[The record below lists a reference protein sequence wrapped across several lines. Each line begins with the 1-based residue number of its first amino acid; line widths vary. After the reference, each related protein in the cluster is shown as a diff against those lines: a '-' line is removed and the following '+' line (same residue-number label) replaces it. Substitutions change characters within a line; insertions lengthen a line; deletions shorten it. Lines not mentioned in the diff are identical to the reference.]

1 MNLRDLELT
10 LADIETQLLHRK
22 CTQLESELDSEDD
35 DDDSV
40 DEATLAS
47 DGAKIVG
54 PQAGGGMK
62 GGPEAYAG
70 YTVGNEGDIHLDG
83 GGTKSPTT
91 TQDALRC
98 ALRGGPGDMPPQTQA
113 GKAAAAQE
121 YNRRNSDNQGD
132 VDHSGY
138 QSGA

>member
-10 LADIETQLLHRK
+10 LADIETQLLYRK
-22 CTQLESELDSEDD
+22 NEQLEAMLDSEDD
-35 DDDSV
+35 DSDPV
-40 DEATLAS
+40 DEAHLAS

-54 PQAGGGMK
+54 PMAGGGRK

-70 YTVGNEGDIHLDG
+70 YTVGQEGTIHLDG

-91 TQDALRC
+91 TQDALRA
-98 ALRGGPGDMPPQTQA
+98 ALKGGPGDMPPQTQA
-113 GKAAAAQE
+113 GKASAAQT
-121 YNRRNSDNQGD
+121 YNRKNHDNQGD
-132 VDHSGY
+132 VDHSGF